1 LENYKLLNKYK
12 VKLSLFFALFFL
24 ASFYLIQAIFIWTQY
39 ITHNIKLEEV
49 LNNRLSWVINILNN
63 KETYYSQIE
72 SEDKT
77 LEKLILKTLENS
89 IVYKNWIK
97 STSFAEIS
105 PNITWKIWFFNEWNY
120 KILIKNISIKTD
132 DYKIVLLI
140 PNEYLFINFLKDINY
155 FSLFLLPFFI
165 LFYFIWYFFVWKN
178 FKVIE
183 QSINSL
189 EDFTSNIN
197 HEIKTPLS
205 EIISTL
211 SLAKKINNYE
221 EANEISLNSAFKL
234 NKIIDSI
241 TWIANLWNISYRKER
256 VDLIL
261 ELNLVIK
268 EFKQIIDEKNI
279 ILEKKFVNKNYRV
292 KINKEH
298 FYMCVRNILSNAI
311 KYSHIWW
318 KIEICF
324 NSWLFEIKDYWIW
337 IDKINIKNIFNRY
350 FRENYI
356 QEEWF
361 WLWLALVKKVVDIN
375 NWKIEI
381 ESEKDLFTKITIK
394 FI

>member
-1 LENYKLLNKYK
+1 LENYKLLNRYK
-12 VKLSLFFALFFL
+12 IKLSLFFALFFL
-24 ASFYLIQAIFIWTQY
+24 ASFYIIQAIFIWTQY
-39 ITHNIKLEEV
+39 ITNNIKLEET
-49 LNNRLSWVINILNN
+49 LNNRLSWIINILNN
-63 KETYYSQIE
+63 KDTYYSEME
-72 SEDKT
+72 SENKT
-77 LEKLILKTLENS
+77 LQKIILKTLENS
-89 IVYKNWIK
+89 IIYKNWK
-97 STSFAEIS
+97 ETSSFTEIN
-105 PNITWKIWFFNEWNY
+105 PNITWKIDFFNYWNY

-140 PNEYLFINFLKDINY
+140 PNEYVFINYLKDINY
-155 FSLFLLPFFI
+155 FIIFLFPFFI

-197 HEIKTPLS
+197 HEIKTPLT

-211 SLAKKINNYE
+211 SLAKKLNNYV
-221 EANEISLNSAFKL
+221 EANEISLNSALKL

-241 TWIANLWNISYRKER
+241 TWIANLWNISYRKEKF
-256 VDLIL
+256 DLIQ

-268 EFKQIIDEKNI
+268 EFKSNLEEKKIILEKNI
-279 ILEKKFVNKNYRV
+279 INKNFSV

-311 KYSHIWW
+311 KYSHNWW
-318 KIEICF
+318 KIEISF
-324 NSWLFEIKDYWIW
+324 NSWLLEIKDYWIW
-337 IDKINIKNIFNRY
+337 IDKSNIKNIFNRY

-356 QEEWF
+356 TEEWF

-381 ESEKDLFTKITIK
+381 ESEKDVFTKIIIK

>member
-1 LENYKLLNKYK
+1 LEKYKLLNRYK
-12 VKLSLFFALFFL
+12 IKLSLFFALFFL
-24 ASFYLIQAIFIWTQY
+24 ASFYIIQAIFIWTEY
-39 ITHNIKLEEV
+39 ITNNIEIEKT
-49 LNNRLSWVINILNN
+49 LNNKLSWIINILNN
-63 KETYYSQIE
+63 KNIYYSQIE
-72 SEDKT
+72 SENKTLQKILIKT
-77 LEKLILKTLENS
+77 LES
-89 IVYKNWIK
+89 SVVYKNWIK
-97 STSFAEIS
+97 TTSFTEIN
-105 PNITWKIWFFNEWNY
+105 PNTTWKIGFFNEWNF
-120 KILIKNISIKTD
+120 KILVKNVSIKTD
-132 DYKIVLLI
+132 DYKIVLVS
-140 PNEYLFINFLKDINY
+140 PNKYIFINYLKDINY
-155 FSLFLLPFFI
+155 FSLFIFPFFI

-178 FKVIE
+178 FRVIE

-197 HEIKTPLS
+197 HEIKTPLT

-211 SLAKKINNYE
+211 SLAKKTKNFE
-221 EANEISLNSAFKL
+221 DANEISLNSALKL

-256 VDLIL
+256 VDLIH

-268 EFKQIIDEKNI
+268 EFKTIIEEKKLLLEKNI
-279 ILEKKFVNKNYRV
+279 KNKNFSV

-298 FYMCVRNILSNAI
+298 FYMCIRNILSNAI
-311 KYSHIWW
+311 KYSHNWW
-318 KIEICF
+318 KIEIYF
-324 NSWLFEIKDYWIW
+324 NSWLLEIKDYWIW
-337 IDKINIKNIFNRY
+337 IDKNNIKNIFNRY

-356 QEEWF
+356 SEEWF